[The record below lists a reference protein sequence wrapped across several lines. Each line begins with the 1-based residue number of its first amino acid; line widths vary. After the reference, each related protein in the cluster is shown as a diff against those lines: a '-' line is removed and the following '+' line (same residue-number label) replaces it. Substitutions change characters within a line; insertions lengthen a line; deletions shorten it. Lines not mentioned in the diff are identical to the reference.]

1 MDIQIF
7 KENGWEIRTIEK
19 DGEPWFIAKDICESI
34 GLSNTTMAVKSLDD
48 DELTKLNL
56 GGQHGETTIVSES
69 GMYTMVLRS
78 REAVTDGTDSHKFKR
93 WVTKEV
99 LPAIRKNGGYIMAS
113 DKESQADFDER
124 VGKIVAAAM
133 APKEKELLRYKKAL
147 ALTTTSVD
155 FRSFATKGGKEW
167 TISDA
172 ADEFSMP
179 MSELRVA
186 LRSASFFRTRVMPGG
201 QKRWWPKEK
210 YFDSMHCKHVDGGI
224 NYAFNAKGMEWL
236 TVLLENGNTEAM
248 AKFELERQL
257 ELFE

>member
-19 DGEPWFIAKDICESI
+19 DGEPWFVARDVVRCLGYEDAINAIKLHCKKVNKIKGGDLPPYVVDINIIPESDLYRLI
-34 GLSNTTMAVKSLDD
+34 MRSNLPKAEEFQD
-48 DELTKLNL
+48 
-56 GGQHGETTIVSES
+56 
-69 GMYTMVLRS
+69 
-78 REAVTDGTDSHKFKR
+78 
-93 WVTKEV
+93 WVVEEV
-99 LPAIRKNGGYIMAS
+99 LPAIRKRGGYIMTS
-113 DKESQADFDER
+113 EKELQEDFDER

-133 APKEKELLRYKKAL
+133 ASKEKEILHYKKAL

-172 ADEFSMP
+172 ADEFNMP
-179 MSELRVA
+179 MSELRVC
-186 LRSASFFRTRVMPGG
+186 LRAASFFRTRVMPGG

-210 YFDSMHCKHVDGGI
+210 YFDSMYCKHVDGGI
-224 NYAFNAKGMEWL
+224 NYAFSAKGMEWVA
-236 TVLLENGNTEAM
+236 VLVEDGANDAM

-257 ELFE
+257 ELFD